1 MTLEEIGADF
11 LTSIIKM
18 DLCGWSTLKGAAS
31 YLRNERSP
39 FVELCR
45 NPNNVNI
52 RKIYDKMGLSDE
64 QIEKLKCV
72 LEDEIKDVFS
82 KDAKE
87 PEEEP

>member
-11 LTSIIKM
+11 LVSIIKM
-18 DLCGWSTLKGAAS
+18 DLCGWSTLKGAAY
-31 YLRNERSP
+31 YLRDEKSP
-39 FVELCR
+39 FVELIR

-72 LEDEIKDVFS
+72 LEDEIKDVFL
-82 KDAKE
+82 KDA
-87 PEEEP
+87 

>member
-11 LTSIIKM
+11 LISIIKM

-39 FVELCR
+39 FVELIR

-64 QIEKLKCV
+64 QIEKLKSV
-72 LEDEIKDVFS
+72 IIYEMKVIFGRMQKQ
-82 KDAKE
+82 
-87 PEEEP
+87 EESR